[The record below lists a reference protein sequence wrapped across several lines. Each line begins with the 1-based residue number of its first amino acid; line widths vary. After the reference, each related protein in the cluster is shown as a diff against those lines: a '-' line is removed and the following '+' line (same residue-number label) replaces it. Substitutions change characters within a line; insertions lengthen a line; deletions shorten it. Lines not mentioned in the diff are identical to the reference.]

1 MAAPSD
7 EPRQKSL
14 PEHVDDES
22 GALWE
27 DERGLQQHVVDF
39 LTNKAGDDLKSHKNI
54 GDILESLKEENNV
67 LSEQVLAVSDS
78 VPLKVSAA
86 LCAAENAA
94 CSLQDLLHREEMM
107 ANLLEQHLQGV
118 QPSKDHLG
126 RMLNQIQTIERH
138 MKYLSCLQL
147 IEECSSSIQQCL
159 MTGSVWEAIRAI
171 DSMGAVHAGL
181 KTSGCSSLK
190 AFLQETLSFW
200 HRIIKDRLS
209 GDFEKILAQ
218 LHWPNISPTAQ
229 SLAPVGNHQELSVQ
243 LELLV
248 TQLLALQTT
257 DNLLF
262 HSTSP
267 LLPTQADSS
276 ATAVSQ
282 SPICLPIQIMLV
294 PFRKRFRYHFCGNR
308 QTSSLSKPEWYLTQ
322 VLLWMSNNS
331 TFMEEKIQP
340 ILEGAETHLSA
351 RVELC
356 RGLLALVQE
365 KVASDALRLLYDDA
379 LFCHLVEEV
388 LQFEKELR
396 SKLSYPPALPG
407 LLHLLLENT
416 VLQKWLTVEKKMA
429 VEKMD
434 AMLSSEGAWSCQY
447 KEMCDMD
454 ELRAPDCAETF
465 MMLLQ
470 VITERYRYLTCPSA
484 QLKFLGL
491 QKELLDDFRIRLTQV
506 MKEDSRYP
514 LSARYCAILNAVN
527 YISTILRDWGD
538 NVFFLQLQ
546 QAAVSLNDEVLL
558 GGLGQ
563 MELGQL
569 AALEGSLFDSLLA
582 LLDRLKGDMMGRLL
596 DWTMR
601 EFKEKAKPYSQNRWL
616 SFPSQQ
622 DQSSMSLSSSA
633 CPMMLCLRD
642 RLLSLHQLL
651 GLSLFQLTWQGLAER
666 LDHFLYQDVILA
678 NHFSDGGAA
687 QLHFDMSRNL
697 FPLFGQYCKRP
708 ENFFKHV
715 KEACIILRLSVGS
728 AILLRNVLEEA
739 EEETDAGDHERP
751 TLMSTL
757 HELGVYCLA
766 PCDVLYVLRL
776 RVSWPGQ

>member
-351 RVELC
+351 R
-356 RGLLALVQE
+356 E

>member
-27 DERGLQQHVVDF
+27 DERGLHVVDF

-67 LSEQVLAVSDS
+67 LSEQV
-78 VPLKVSAA
+78 
-86 LCAAENAA
+86 
-94 CSLQDLLHREEMM
+94 
-107 ANLLEQHLQGV
+107 NLLIRNGKNLTHLQGV
-118 QPSKDHLG
+118 QPSKNHLG

-147 IEECSSSIQQCL
+147 IEECS
-159 MTGSVWEAIRAI
+159 
-171 DSMGAVHAGL
+171 
-181 KTSGCSSLK
+181 
-190 AFLQETLSFW
+190 
-200 HRIIKDRLS
+200 
-209 GDFEKILAQ
+209 DFEKILAQ

-257 DNLLF
+257 Y
-262 HSTSP
+262 P
-267 LLPTQADSS
+267 S
-276 ATAVSQ
+276 APPTAVSQ
-282 SPICLPIQIMLV
+282 SPICLPIQIMLL

-558 GGLGQ
+558 GGLGL

>member
-27 DERGLQQHVVDF
+27 DERGLHVVDF

-67 LSEQVLAVSDS
+67 LSEQV
-78 VPLKVSAA
+78 
-86 LCAAENAA
+86 
-94 CSLQDLLHREEMM
+94 
-107 ANLLEQHLQGV
+107 NLLIRNGKNLTHLQGV
-118 QPSKDHLG
+118 QPSKNHLG

-282 SPICLPIQIMLV
+282 SPICLPIQIMLL

-558 GGLGQ
+558 GGLGL